1 MSTLD
6 EGNEVDTGGDNE
18 AIEREAR
25 VQGWRPAD
33 EFKGKEKDWVDA
45 ETFVARG
52 REIKQFTKRENEALR
67 RELAEAKSRLE
78 DQGKTIEEI
87 RKYHEGMEKRAIDAA
102 LARMKSERRAAMV
115 AGNMELAEEIADEMD
130 ELKSAPSAVPK
141 VQPAAAPTKQV
152 EQPPQ
157 LTQWYKDNATWY
169 NTSPENED
177 MVAFADGHAAR
188 LGKRVDL
195 SVEDRLE
202 ELDERVRKMFPD
214 RFGVKKKIAITPGAG
229 EGGSG
234 VRPRTGKKSVSAL
247 PDDAMRAGQRYVKAG
262 IYKTLED
269 YAEEYWKQPGAGS

>member
-6 EGNEVDTGGDNE
+6 EGEVDTGGDNE

-52 REIKQFTKRENEALR
+52 REIKQFTKKENEALR
-67 RELAEAKSRLE
+67 RELAAATAKLE

-102 LARMKSERRAAMV
+102 LARMKSERREALV
-115 AGNMELAEEIADEMD
+115 AGNMELAAEIDDEMT
-130 ELKSAPSAVPK
+130 ELKAAPSAVPK
-141 VQPAAAPTKQV
+141 TQPAATAPKQL
-152 EQPPQ
+152 ETPPQ
-157 LTQWYKDNATWY
+157 LTQWYKDNASWY

-177 MVAFADGHAAR
+177 MVAFADGHATR
-188 LGKRVDL
+188 LGKRADL
-195 SVEDRLE
+195 SVDDRLE

-214 RFGVKKKIAITPGAG
+214 RFGVKKKISITPGAG
-229 EGGSG
+229 EGGG
-234 VRPRTGKKSVSAL
+234 GRPRTGKKSVSAL
-247 PDDAMRAGQRYVKAG
+247 PDDAMKAGQRYVKAG